1 METKFKVGDKVL
13 LNKPKYKYNNAII
26 WQKEM
31 ERYVG
36 DIFEVVSVN
45 ADSKLY
51 YCDGKYINNWFHE
64 SWLTKIEEQVT
75 EQVIEQVTE
84 QVAKPIDWEQRR
96 WDLYKMFLGHYPD
109 YSIGE
114 ALNAADRCVEFYKQ
128 KKQN

>member
-13 LNKPKYKYNNAII
+13 LNKPKCPNNNILF
-26 WQKEM
+26 WGVEM
-31 ERYVG
+31 ERYIG
-36 DIFEVVSVN
+36 DVFEVARVD
-45 ADSKLY
+45 ADNKIY
-51 YCDGKYINNWFHE
+51 YCEGEYAGYWFCE
-64 SWLTKIEEQVT
+64 SWLTKVGEQPT

>member
-64 SWLTKIEEQVT
+64 SWLTKAEEQPTEQVT
-75 EQVIEQVTE
+75 
-84 QVAKPIDWEQRR
+84 KSIDWENRR
-96 WDLYKMFLGHYPD
+96 WELVCSILVPDFDIPIADGINLVDDLIKQ
-109 YSIGE
+109 
-114 ALNAADRCVEFYKQ
+114 YKQ
-128 KKQN
+128 TLK